1 MTYNKFLLRKIVFI
15 LTAYSFVFMPKIGF
29 AVDKTPSVTSYSANK
44 ISVNQYKAAIKA
56 KSSKKIKAKIRKTK
70 KISSKKN
77 KIIKQEYFD
86 PSGPL
91 AIASEKALVINQ
103 HTGATLFAKN
113 TNVMT
118 PIASLTKLMT
128 AMVMLDA
135 HLPMDEVIFISDGDI
150 DYLKGTH
157 SRLAVGMAL
166 TRAELLELALMSSEN
181 RAASALS
188 RIYPGGRSAF
198 ITAMN
203 TKAAMLGMQNTQFVD
218 STGLNSQNI
227 STADDLVKMVNAAYQ
242 YDEIRQV
249 TTTPSHEVAVSG
261 RNPLN
266 YVNTNA
272 LVRGGQWNIGLS
284 KTGYINEA
292 GRCLVMQAE
301 IAGQPM
307 IIVLLDSDA
316 KQDRLNDARR
326 IRDWYEYH
334 YTHKLA
340 TNERQKNYY

>member
-15 LTAYSFVFMPKIGF
+15 LTAYSFVFMPKIGL
-29 AVDKTPSVTSYSANK
+29 AVDKTPSVTSFNVNK
-44 ISVNQYKAAIKA
+44 ISVNQYKAAIKT

-70 KISSKKN
+70 KISSKNN
-77 KIIKQEYFD
+77 KQDSFD

-91 AIASEKALVINQ
+91 AISSEKALVINQ
-103 HTGATLFAKN
+103 LTGATLYAKN

-135 HLPMDEVIFISDGDI
+135 HLPMDEVIFISEGDI
-150 DYLKGTH
+150 DYLKGTR

-166 TRAELLELALMSSEN
+166 TRYELLELALMSSEN

-198 ITAMN
+198 INAMN
-203 TKAAMLGMQNTQFVD
+203 TKAAMLGMQNTLFVD
-218 STGLNSQNI
+218 STGLNSQNV

-272 LVRGGQWNIGLS
+272 LVRAGEWNIGLS

-316 KQDRLNDARR
+316 KQDRLNDAKR

-334 YTHKLA
+334 YTHKVA
-340 TNERQKNYY
+340 TSEHNKNYY